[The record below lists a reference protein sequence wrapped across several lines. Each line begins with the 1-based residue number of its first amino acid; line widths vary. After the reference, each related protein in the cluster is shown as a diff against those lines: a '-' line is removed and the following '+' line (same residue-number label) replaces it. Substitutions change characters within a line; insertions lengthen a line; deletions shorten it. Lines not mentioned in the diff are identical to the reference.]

1 MERMDLL
8 SVSGCPIWEV
18 VIKRKQK
25 LSLVNKVLKQI
36 PSCIGDCGV
45 EDL

>member
-8 SVSGCPIWEV
+8 SVSGCPIWEG

-25 LSLVNKVLKQI
+25 LSLVNKVLEQI
-36 PSCIGDCGV
+36 PFMIGDCGV
-45 EDL
+45 VDL